1 MDYDKE
7 LVARKLRRWEKFL
20 KKYKLPSWEE
30 LPTLELYMDQVI
42 VLLSQYL
49 SFLPRDEH
57 SDKVITASIINNYVR
72 MRIIPP
78 PVKKKYSKIHMAYLI
93 MICILKQ
100 SLNIS
105 YVQSIIPIGLD
116 ESQVKAIYD
125 GFAEKLGDISAAF
138 VDSIRVS
145 AADILDSDNH
155 DPMAVN
161 SFVVETAII
170 SNLYK
175 LLTEKLVNLKNIP
188 EPTSKTDDGKK

>member
-30 LPTLELYMDQVI
+30 LPGLELYMDQVI

-49 SFLPRDEH
+49 GFLPRDEH

>member
-49 SFLPRDEH
+49 NFLPRDEH